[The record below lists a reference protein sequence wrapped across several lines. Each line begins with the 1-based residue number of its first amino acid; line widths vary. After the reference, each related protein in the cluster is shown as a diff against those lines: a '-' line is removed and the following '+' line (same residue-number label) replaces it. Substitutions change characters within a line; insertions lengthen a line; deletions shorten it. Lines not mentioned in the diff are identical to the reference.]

1 MKKVEINKE
10 KCKSCSYC
18 VEFCPR
24 KLISLSSN
32 INSRGFFYAEF
43 IGPEEKCTSCS
54 LCAIM
59 CPEVAIEIS
68 K

>member
-18 VEFCPR
+18 LEFCPK

-32 INSRGFFYAEF
+32 INSKGFFYAEF
-43 IGPEEKCTSCS
+43 AGDREKCTGCS

-59 CPEVAIEIS
+59 CPDVAIEIH